1 LFSIGV
7 MKMNE
12 TINPELGH
20 KIDLV
25 RKLMITSAQTK
36 GINSPETIK
45 YSQELDR
52 LIFETQLLLKS
63 CS

>member
-1 LFSIGV
+1 
-7 MKMNE
+7 MKMMNN
-12 TINPELGH
+12 INQELGH

-25 RKLMITSAQTK
+25 RRLMIATAQVK
-36 GINSPETIK
+36 GLDNPETIK

-52 LIFETQLLLKS
+52 LILESQLLLRS

>member
-1 LFSIGV
+1 
-7 MKMNE
+7 MNK